1 MARYT
6 SVPGLCLCSR
16 LSTDNGEMKSPQEKP
31 CYRASLNRRVVAEA
45 VGTAMLL
52 MAIVGSGIMG
62 ERLAA
67 GNNAIALLANS
78 LATGAALFALILT
91 FGPISGAH
99 FNPAVTFSDASQGG
113 LPWREVPAYVVA
125 QISGAF
131 LGVALANVE
140 VLKEIG
146 IDVSRQ
152 TSKDVKQFLSE
163 KFDYVITVCDRAK
176 QHCPV
181 FPGAEPIHWGFDD
194 PAEAPAEKQL
204 EAFRRARNEIQQRLR
219 LFLLGNQ
226 K

>member
-1 MARYT
+1 MDSKKRVLSLCTGNSARSQMAE
-6 SVPGLCLCSR
+6 GLLRNLADSR
-16 LSTDNGEMKSPQEKP
+16 FDVVSAATNPKGLHPRTIEVMKK
-31 CYRASLNRRVVAEA
+31 
-45 VGTAMLL
+45 
-52 MAIVGSGIMG
+52 
-62 ERLAA
+62 
-67 GNNAIALLANS
+67 
-78 LATGAALFALILT
+78 
-91 FGPISGAH
+91 
-99 FNPAVTFSDASQGG
+99 
-113 LPWREVPAYVVA
+113 
-125 QISGAF
+125 
-131 LGVALANVE
+131 
-140 VLKEIG
+140 IG

-219 LFLLGNQ
+219 LFLLSNQ

>member
-45 VGTAMLL
+45 VGTAVVL

-140 VLKEIG
+140 VMKEIG
-146 IDVSRQ
+146 IDVSGQ
-152 TSKDVKQFLSE
+152 TSKDVKQFLQE

-181 FPGAEPIHWGFDD
+181 FPSAEPIHWGFDD
-194 PAEAPAEKQL
+194 PADAPMETQL
-204 EAFRRARNEIQQRLR
+204 EAFRRVRKEIQQRLR
-219 LFLLGNQ
+219 LFS
-226 K
+226 